1 MARQK
6 VDRATHGLRGP
17 CATDYGGTRVDRKA
31 WDRLAPTFESSVYDI
46 AAIDSNGVLTELVG
60 LTRPRPTRDTLVD
73 LGCGIGTFVG
83 AFGDRFAA
91 IVAVDFSPVMIE
103 RARARLGDDPRIEW
117 VVGDI
122 PRAARVLSKRADL
135 AVCLNVITSTS
146 SAKRAAIWDA
156 LRVVTRRGAHV
167 LVVVPAFESAEV
179 VAAIDRRVRIGDGR
193 SARNVETDGTAQK
206 YFTHDELVSTVP
218 RHGLEIV
225 RLEPVPYPW
234 SEELSDGRRSGRRRP
249 FDWAILAR
257 HTAPN

>member
-1 MARQK
+1 MSVSPA
-6 VDRATHGLRGP
+6 DRLRGRDGV
-17 CATDYGGTRVDRKA
+17 DYGCFRVDRKA

-46 AAIDSNGVLTELVG
+46 AAIDCDGVLTELVA

-73 LGCGIGTFVG
+73 LGCGIGTFIR
-83 AFGDRFAA
+83 AFADRFAA
-91 IVAVDFSPVMIE
+91 VVAVDFSPVMIE

-122 PRAARVLSKRADL
+122 PRAARELSKRADL

-146 SAKRAAIWDA
+146 TAKRAALWDA

-167 LVVVPAFESAEV
+167 LAVVPALESAEL
-179 VAAIDRRVRIGDGR
+179 VAAVDDRVRIGDER

-206 YFTHDELVSTVP
+206 YFTRDELAATVP

-225 RLEPVPYPW
+225 CVEPVPYPW
-234 SEELSDGRRSGRRRP
+234 SEELGEGRRSGRRRP

-257 HTAPN
+257 HTASN